1 MKLFIRELI
10 IWPED
15 PNFDPQVIAF
25 DPEKIMVVTGWS
37 GTGKTSIVAIINY
50 VLGAGTSAIPLG
62 VIRDTASWY
71 GLLIETDLGM
81 MRLARKKQTSRAAS
95 DEYWWQQGPEVEEAL
110 PRRPKANAK
119 TDRIKLLF
127 DDLSKLSNLDTDPD
141 GGAFTARAS
150 FRDMAAFNFLPQH
163 IVANPYTMFF
173 KADTTKHREKLRN
186 VMPLALGII
195 TNDDLVRM
203 HTRKLLRDRLRELQA
218 ALRVRSEAIERWRAN
233 LTGAFFQAQELGL
246 LPAGDMPEKLEA
258 VVELLRSVVESG
270 GRTAA
275 TAGRITAAVVR
286 LEGLRVQERDL
297 DRKISDGR
305 RRLRRLRSLRGSV
318 SDYGDVLADQRQR
331 VKGAGWFRE
340 AIVADE
346 CVLCGSDSGA
356 AKRALEE
363 LEAPIAELEDLS
375 EGASSTPPIVD
386 REILEIERELL
397 VNEESLLL
405 RRQTRITA
413 EAEVDRERGQEQTLE
428 KVYRFIGSTEQAL
441 RMLGEVEGEGGL
453 ADQIKDLIARIAQID
468 GLLDEV
474 KKLDRVQQ
482 INRKIT
488 ASIKRV
494 IELLEIEGADGI
506 PMLDQR
512 ELNVKFQRDG
522 ADNADFLWEIGSGE
536 NWMAYHLAMIL
547 ALHTVFLS
555 RRENNPVPT
564 FLVIDQPSQVY
575 FPSDTYKEF
584 VENAENARSGVTKSE
599 DMKRTRKIFEML
611 SKVRDGL
618 KGLQI
623 IVLEHADENTWGE
636 VASVAEAANWRG
648 GKGLIPSSWRA

>member
-15 PNFDPQVIAF
+15 VNLEPHVIEF

-71 GLLIETDLGM
+71 GLLIETDLGP
-81 MRLARKKQTSRAAS
+81 MRLARQKQSSRAVS
-95 DEYWWQQGPEVEEAL
+95 EEYWWQQGADVNEPL
-110 PRRPKANAK
+110 PIRPKANAK

-127 DDLSKLSNLDTDPD
+127 DDLSKLSNLNTDPD
-141 GGAFTARAS
+141 GGGFTGRAS

-203 HTRKLLRDRLRELQA
+203 HTRKL
-218 ALRVRSEAIERWRAN
+218 RSEAIDRWRASV
-233 LTGAFFQAQELGL
+233 TGAFFQAQELGL
-246 LPAGDMPEKLEA
+246 LPAGDLPEKLEA
-258 VVELLRSVVESG
+258 IVELLRNVVNSG
-270 GRTAA
+270 GQSAA
-275 TAGRITAAVVR
+275 TAGRITAAVGR
-286 LEGLRVQERDL
+286 LENLRVRERDL
-297 DRKISDGR
+297 DRKISDAR

-318 SDYGDVLADQRQR
+318 FDYGEVLADQRQR
-331 VKGAGWFRE
+331 VKGAGWFRD
-340 AIVADE
+340 AIVAEE

-356 AKRALEE
+356 ARLALDE
-363 LEAPIAELEDLS
+363 LGAPIAELEDLS
-375 EGASSTPPIVD
+375 AGASSTRPIVD
-386 REILEIERELL
+386 REIYEIERDLL
-397 VNEESLLL
+397 VNEDALLAL
-405 RRQTRITA
+405 RQTRIIA
-413 EAEVDRERGQEQTLE
+413 EADVDRERGQEQTLE

-453 ADQIKDLIARIAQID
+453 ADQIKELTARIAGID
-468 GLLDEV
+468 SLLDEV
-474 KKLDRVQQ
+474 KKLDRIQQ

-494 IELLEIEGADGI
+494 IELLGVKGADGT
-506 PMLDQR
+506 PTLDQR
-512 ELNVKFQRDG
+512 ELNVRFRREG
-522 ADNADFLWEIGSGE
+522 ADHADYLWEIGSGE
-536 NWMAYHLAMIL
+536 NWMAYHLAMLL

-575 FPSDTYKEF
+575 FPSDTYKEY
-584 VENAENARSGVTKSE
+584 VENIKAEQASSARNE
-599 DMKRTRKIFEML
+599 DMKRTRQIFEMM

-623 IVLEHADENTWGE
+623 IVLEHADENTWGD
-636 VASVAEAANWRG
+636 VSGVAEAANWRG
-648 GKGLIPSSWRA
+648 GKGLIPSSWQS

>member
-15 PNFDPQVIAF
+15 PNLDPQVIEF

-71 GLLIETDLGM
+71 GLLIDTDLGM
-81 MRLARKKQTSRAAS
+81 MRLARKKQSSRAVS
-95 DEYWWQQGPEVEEAL
+95 DDYWWQQGADVEQPL
-110 PRRPKANAK
+110 PTRPKANAK
-119 TDRIKLLF
+119 ADRIKLLF

-141 GGAFTARAS
+141 GGAFTGRAS

-173 KADTTKHREKLRN
+173 KADTTRHREKLRN

-203 HTRKLLRDRLRELQA
+203 HTRKLLRERLREIQA
-218 ALRVRSEAIERWRAN
+218 ALKIRSEAVERWRAN
-233 LTGAFFQAQELGL
+233 LTGAYFQAQELGL
-246 LPAGDMPEKLEA
+246 LPAGEMPEKLEA
-258 VVELLRSVVESG
+258 VVELLHSVVNSG
-270 GRTAA
+270 GRSAA
-275 TAGRITAAVVR
+275 TAGRITAAVAR

-297 DRKISDGR
+297 DRKISDAR

-318 SDYGDVLADQRQR
+318 SDYSDVLADQRLR
-331 VKGAGWFRE
+331 VRGAGWFRE
-340 AIVADE
+340 AIVTDE

-356 AKRALEE
+356 AKRALDE
-363 LEAPIAELEDLS
+363 LDAPIAELEDLS
-375 EGASSTPPIVD
+375 VGASSTPPIVD
-386 REILEIERELL
+386 REILEIERDLL
-397 VNEESLLL
+397 INEESLLAL
-405 RRQTRITA
+405 RQARITA
-413 EAEVDRERGQEQTLE
+413 EADVDRERGQEQTLE
-428 KVYRFIGSTEQAL
+428 KVYRFIGGTEQAL
-441 RMLGEVEGEGGL
+441 LMLGEVEGEGGL
-453 ADQIKDLIARIAQID
+453 AEQIKGLIDRISQID
-468 GLLDEV
+468 GLLDET
-474 KKLDRVQQ
+474 KKLDRIQQ

-494 IELLEIEGADGI
+494 IELLEVKGAEGT
-506 PMLDQR
+506 PVLDQR
-512 ELNVKFQRDG
+512 ELNVRFHRED
-522 ADNADFLWEIGSGE
+522 ADHPDFLWEIGSGE
-536 NWMAYHLAMIL
+536 NWMAYHLAMLL

-555 RRENNPVPT
+555 RKDNNPVPT
-564 FLVIDQPSQVY
+564 FIVVDQPSQVY
-575 FPSDTYKEF
+575 FPSDTYKDL
-584 VENAENARSGVTKSE
+584 VEDGNITSIGPTKNE
-599 DMKRTRKIFEML
+599 DMKRTRQIFDMM

-623 IVLEHADENTWGE
+623 IVLEHADDNTWGD
-636 VASVAEAANWRG
+636 VPGVAEAANWRDE
-648 GKGLIPSSWRA
+648 KGLIPSSWQS

>member
-15 PNFDPQVIAF
+15 PNLEPQVIEF

-71 GLLIETDLGM
+71 GLLIETDLGP
-81 MRLARKKQTSRAAS
+81 MRLARQKQSSRAVS
-95 DEYWWQQGPEVEEAL
+95 EEYWWQQGAEVNEPL
-110 PRRPKANAK
+110 PIRPKSNAK
-119 TDRIKLLF
+119 TERIKLLF

-141 GGAFTARAS
+141 GGGFTGRAS

-203 HTRKLLRDRLRELQA
+203 HTRKLLRDKLRELQA
-218 ALRVRSEAIERWRAN
+218 ALKIRSEAIERWRASV
-233 LTGAFFQAQELGL
+233 TGAFYQAQELGL
-246 LPAGDMPEKLEA
+246 LPAGELPEKLETI
-258 VVELLRSVVESG
+258 VELLGNVVNSG
-270 GRTAA
+270 GRSAA
-275 TAGRITAAVVR
+275 TAGRITAAVGR
-286 LEGLRVQERDL
+286 LDSLRVRERDL
-297 DRKISDGR
+297 DRKISDAR

-318 SDYGDVLADQRQR
+318 FDYGEVLADQRQR
-331 VKGAGWFRE
+331 VKGAGWFRD
-340 AIVADE
+340 AIIAEE

-356 AKRALEE
+356 ARLALDE

-375 EGASSTPPIVD
+375 AGASSTRPIVD
-386 REILEIERELL
+386 REIYEIERELL
-397 VNEESLLL
+397 VNEDALLAL
-405 RRQTRITA
+405 RQTRIIA
-413 EAEVDRERGQEQTLE
+413 EADVDRERGQEQTLE

-453 ADQIKDLIARIAQID
+453 ADQIKDLTARIAEID
-468 GLLDEV
+468 GLLDET
-474 KKLDRVQQ
+474 KKLDRIQQ

-488 ASIKRV
+488 AGIKRV
-494 IELLEIEGADGI
+494 IELLAVKGADGT

-512 ELNVKFQRDG
+512 ELNVRFRREG
-522 ADNADFLWEIGSGE
+522 ADHADYLWEIGSGE
-536 NWMAYHLAMIL
+536 NWMAYHLAVLL

-575 FPSDTYKEF
+575 FPSDTYKEY
-584 VENAENARSGVTKSE
+584 VENVEAVQATSAKNE
-599 DMKRTRKIFEML
+599 DMKRTRQIFEMI

-623 IVLEHADENTWGE
+623 IVLEHADDNTWGD
-636 VASVAEAANWRG
+636 VPGVAEAANWRG
-648 GKGLIPSSWRA
+648 GKGLIPLSWQP